1 MTLALIFGGD
11 RIMVTVTRPAPAPS
25 TGFAGRRATAIAN
38 ANWFRALACRA
49 LRDGQ
54 PESALRAARARKAAR
69 LVVARARRD
78 GLLLDQPVGAV

>member
-1 MTLALIFGGD
+1 M
-11 RIMVTVTRPAPAPS
+11 TVTLSDPARS

-38 ANWFRALACRA
+38 ANWFRALASRA

-54 PESALRAARARKAAR
+54 PESALRAAKARKAAR

-78 GLLLDQPVGAV
+78 GLLLDQRVGAV